1 MMSDTQIKRQPYGQR
16 TLIVITAADREAV
29 KEAYYWFWHYGIAG
43 SSLESEALNWLAD
56 NSVQFVTTRAKYI
69 KGATLARSFY
79 LLDNHADLYKGAKGK
94 RIKPDAQSYAE
105 DAYDKLE
112 LTTGYRPPRGLYDY
126 NGYDNGHGKAE
137 NLSDNDA

>member
-1 MMSDTQIKRQPYGQR
+1 MMSNVQIKRQPYGQR
-16 TLIVITAADREAV
+16 TLIVIAGADKEAA
-29 KEAYYWFWHYGIAG
+29 KEAYYWFWHYSIAG
-43 SSLESEALNWLAD
+43 SSLESESLNWLAD
-56 NSVQFVTTRAKYI
+56 NTVQFVTTRDKYI
-69 KGATLARSFY
+69 KGATLSRLFY
-79 LLDNHADLYKGAKGK
+79 LIDNEAERFKGVEGGAL
-94 RIKPDAQSYAE
+94 PEAQKFAE